1 MSVAFGFPVSLELS
15 GRRVVVIGSLPVR
28 EGKVEALVAGGATD
42 VVVIATAPA
51 GRLDELATIEG
62 VRVERREWTVEDL
75 DGAFVCIGWAA
86 DQTSRDAIARS
97 ARDRGVLV
105 NIVDDI
111 PNCDWAMPSIVRRGD
126 LILAISS
133 GGASPALTKR
143 LRLRLEQEFGE
154 EWAEVL
160 AVLRSVREETMP
172 LLPDVD
178 ERARRWAV
186 ALEPEEAAAMVRA
199 GRADELRA
207 TLRERL
213 LEGVSA

>member
-1 MSVAFGFPVSLELS
+1 VAFGFPVSLELS

-28 EGKVEALVAGGATD
+28 EAKVEALVAGGATD

-51 GRLDELATIEG
+51 GRLDELASIEG
-62 VRVERREWTVEDL
+62 VRGERREWVPEDL
-75 DGAFVCIGWAA
+75 HGAFVCIGWAA
-86 DQTSRDAIARS
+86 DQADRDAIARS

-126 LILAISS
+126 LVLAISS

-143 LRLRLEQEFGE
+143 LRVRLEQEFGE

-172 LLPDVD
+172 LLPDLA
-178 ERARRWAV
+178 ERARRWAA

-199 GRADELRA
+199 GRAGELR
-207 TLRERL
+207 TVLRERL

>member
-15 GRRVVVIGSLPVR
+15 GRRAVVIGSLPVR
-28 EGKVEALVAGGATD
+28 EGKVEALLAGGATD
-42 VVVIATAPA
+42 VMVIATAPA
-51 GRLDELATIEG
+51 GRLEELASIEG
-62 VRVERREWTVEDL
+62 VRVERRKWAPEDL

-86 DQTSRDAIARS
+86 DQASRDAITRS

-105 NIVDDI
+105 NVVDDI
-111 PNCDWAMPSIVRRGD
+111 PNCDWAMPSIVRRGE

-143 LRLRLEQEFGE
+143 LRVRLEQEFGE

-160 AVLRSVREETMP
+160 TVLRAVREETMP
-172 LLPDVD
+172 LLPDLA
-178 ERARRWAV
+178 ERSRRWAT
-186 ALEPEEAAAMVRA
+186 ALDPEEAAAMIRG
-199 GRADELRA
+199 GRPAELHDL
-207 TLRERL
+207 LRERL